1 MVPAAFSYAAV
12 RVDALTF
19 EVLRNSFATAVDEMA
34 EQILRTCHSFVMF
47 ARDFSSALCDADGN
61 MVAQG
66 SADLAGHV
74 GTLHFTAK
82 AVLEAFG
89 DDIAEGDVFLI
100 NDPYLGGTHVS
111 DVRFVRPVFLDGRL
125 AALAQSCGHWSD
137 VGGSVPGSF
146 DPEQREYYGLGL
158 RVPPPRPP
166 SATPRASPTGE
177 RSRTRSAGCADC
189 SA

>member
-1 MVPAAFSYAAV
+1 
-12 RVDALTF
+12 
-19 EVLRNSFATAVDEMA
+19 
-34 EQILRTCHSFVMF
+34 IF
-47 ARDFSSALCDADGN
+47 ARDFSSALCDAKGN
-61 MVAQG
+61 TVAQG

-89 DDIAEGDVFLI
+89 EDIAEGDVFLV

-111 DVRFVRPVFLDGRL
+111 DGRVVRPVFLDGRL

-158 RVPPPRPP
+158 RIPPVRIWQQG
-166 SATPRASPTGE
+166 TYRADVASLLLSNVRRAEDAEGDLHAQAE
-177 RSRTRSAGCADC
+177 
-189 SA
+189 